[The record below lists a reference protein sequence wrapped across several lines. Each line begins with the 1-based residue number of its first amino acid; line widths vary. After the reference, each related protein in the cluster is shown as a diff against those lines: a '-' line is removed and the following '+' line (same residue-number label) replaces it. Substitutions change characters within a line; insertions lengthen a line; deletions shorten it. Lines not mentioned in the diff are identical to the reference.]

1 MTAVHGSQPRVAE
14 DAARE
19 PAELVALRPGVFS
32 ATAGDGAVHLVA
44 WPHAEALGVLSPGQR
59 EILRFLARGPCAQAD
74 LHALSRERDGDGDGT
89 DGSVGAGKLIS
100 QLRAGGWLSV
110 TVTYLGRGIYVLD
123 PLRPP
128 PPHPRTA
135 TPDLALSRFAIVRG
149 SRDGIVVESPRAWC
163 DLRVLD
169 AAALGVIGELAGA
182 GASTQLLPARAAER
196 MRRDLQWAG
205 LAGPPDDGEGT
216 QLRLRQWKPH
226 ELWFHERSRLGYRGG
241 FGDGFGGTFWAKG
254 TFEPPTARH
263 DRFFASPIDLRRPDL
278 EALRRSDPTLTAV
291 LEDRRSV
298 RRHDEHNP
306 VTVAKLGEFLY
317 RCGRT
322 RLVRALDGFEYA
334 SKPYPSGGSAYE
346 LELYPVVRHAQGLA
360 PGMYHYDSLDHQL
373 RLVQDA
379 SHPAVR
385 RLLRVAAVGAV
396 GGGLPQV
403 LIVVGAR
410 VGRLMW
416 KYESMP
422 YALILKHVGVLY
434 QTMYC
439 VATAMGIAACAL
451 GSGDASAFTEA
462 SGLDP
467 LVECSVGE
475 FILGSCPAGEPGW
488 AAAR

>member
-1 MTAVHGSQPRVAE
+1 MTAVHGSRSWTGE

-19 PAELVALRPGVFS
+19 SAELVALRPGVFS
-32 ATAGDGAVHLVA
+32 ATAGDGAVHLIA

-59 EILRFLARGPCAQAD
+59 EILRALARGLCARAD
-74 LHALSRERDGDGDGT
+74 LHALGRECDGDSDGT
-89 DGSVGAGKLIS
+89 GGSAGAGKLIS
-100 QLRAGGWLSV
+100 QLLAGGWLSV
-110 TVTYLGRGIYVLD
+110 TVTFLGRGLYALD

-128 PPHPRTA
+128 PPRPGMA
-135 TPDLALSRFAIVRG
+135 VPDLALSRFAIVR
-149 SRDGIVVESPRAWC
+149 SSQDGIVVESPRAWC
-163 DLRVLD
+163 DLRILD
-169 AAALGVIGELAGA
+169 ATTLGVIGELAGA
-182 GASTQLLPARAAER
+182 GASTQVLPARAAER

-205 LAGPPDDGEGT
+205 LAGPPDDGEST

-254 TFEPPTARH
+254 TFDPPTARH
-263 DRFFASPIDLRRPDL
+263 DRFSARPIDLYRPDL
-278 EALRRSDPTLTAV
+278 SALRQTDPTLTTV

-298 RRHDEHNP
+298 RRHDEDNP
-306 VTVAKLGEFLY
+306 VTMEQLGEFLY
-317 RCGRT
+317 RCART
-322 RLVRALDGFEYA
+322 RLVRTLDGFEYT

-373 RLVQDA
+373 RMVRDA
-379 SHPAVR
+379 NHPAVR

-396 GGGLPQV
+396 GGGQPQV

-439 VATAMGIAACAL
+439 VAAAMGLGACAL

-475 FILGSCPAGEPGW
+475 FILGGCPAGEPT
-488 AAAR
+488 